1 MIGSGLAYVGVVVRG
16 VEQVGEILE
25 RDFGLLAQ
33 PARIGASGRVAPVF
47 PLGQTAVALFEVGSE
62 FVGGVQRTGVHH
74 LAVEVG
80 GLLSASMEAASL
92 GIGSASDESEMGLG
106 GAYRILLNPQDTAG
120 VLTYLTEPLSL
131 PPSPAGTLVQRID
144 HLGVASSDNRRAADI
159 FANRLGWT
167 VESQQTDAELSQTME
182 SFTSTKYGV
191 KYQSRPA
198 QLVGGVNAAFITIG
212 DCELEFLQ
220 ELAPSIPG
228 AAPGG
233 AAETGGAGSGGDR
246 GGPGSTRQDMSVI
259 GRFIQSR
266 GPGLHHLALKVDDI
280 DGLLAQLEARGHTL
294 IDRTGRPGS
303 RLAQIGFIHPGS
315 LGGLLLHLVQR
326 EEQLPW

>member
-1 MIGSGLAYVGVVVRG
+1 MIGSRLAYVGVAVRG
-16 VEQVGEILE
+16 AEQVGEILE

-33 PARIGASGRVAPVF
+33 PGRIGSSGRVAPVF
-47 PLGQTAVALFEVGSE
+47 PIGETAVALFEVGSD
-62 FVGGVQRTGVHH
+62 FIGGSLRTGVHH

-80 GLLSASMEAASL
+80 GLLSASLEAAAL
-92 GIGSASDESEMGLG
+92 GIGAVSGESEMGLA

-120 VLTYLTEPLSL
+120 VLTYLSEPLSL
-131 PPSPAGTLVQRID
+131 PPAPDGPVQRID
-144 HLGVASSDNRRAADI
+144 HLGVASSDNRLAADI
-159 FANRLGWT
+159 FAHRLGWA

-182 SFTSTKYGV
+182 TFTSTKYGV

-220 ELAPSIPG
+220 ELAPSVPG
-228 AAPGG
+228 APDSGASEAGG
-233 AAETGGAGSGGDR
+233 TR

-280 DGLLAQLEARGHTL
+280 NGLLARLEERGHTL
-294 IDRTGRPGS
+294 IDREGRPGS
-303 RLAQIGFIHPGS
+303 RLAQIGFIHPAS
-315 LGGLLLHLVQR
+315 LGGLLVHLVQR
-326 EEQLPW
+326 EELLPW

>member
-47 PLGQTAVALFEVGSE
+47 PIGQTAVALFEVGSE

-80 GLLSASMEAASL
+80 GLLSASMEAAGL
-92 GIGSASDESEMGLG
+92 GIGSVSNESEMGLG

-131 PPSPAGTLVQRID
+131 PPAPDGAAVQRID
-144 HLGVASSDNRRAADI
+144 HLGVASSDNRLAADI
-159 FANRLGWT
+159 FANRLGWA

-182 SFTSTKYGV
+182 TFTSTKYGV

-220 ELAPSIPG
+220 ELAPSVPG
-228 AAPGG
+228 APESG
-233 AAETGGAGSGGDR
+233 AADSGHQR

-259 GRFIQSR
+259 GRFIQAR

-280 DGLLAQLEARGHTL
+280 DGLLARLESRGHTL
-294 IDRTGRPGS
+294 IDRAGRPGS
-303 RLAQIGFIHPGS
+303 RLAQIGFIHPAS